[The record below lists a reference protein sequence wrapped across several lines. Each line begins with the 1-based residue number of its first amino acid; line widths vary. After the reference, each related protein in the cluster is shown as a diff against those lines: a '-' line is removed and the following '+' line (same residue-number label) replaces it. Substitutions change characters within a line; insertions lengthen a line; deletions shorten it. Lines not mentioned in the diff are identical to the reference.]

1 MAYLVSRFGCGN
13 ASSIVYVAVS
23 LAAAGLRR
31 HRSHGTH
38 RARRHL
44 WRRDRVHSP
53 QRPQPRRVRALHC
66 RRNRDRHDLGAG
78 GRLRAASARVQPCRG
93 LLRASRCPPRRSDRA
108 LSRARR
114 RPLVGRPQHAP
125 QRYPGGQDTR
135 RVEAIRPERDV
146 PHLQLQPRGPF
157 RSTPL
162 EGTS

>member
-1 MAYLVSRFGCGN
+1 MLALVIATASFHAPSVHSRITPHQLKAVVDRGVSRVKVVFVT
-13 ASSIVYVAVS
+13 I
-23 LAAAGLRR
+23 LRNVL
-31 HRSHGTH
+31 S
-38 RARRHL
+38 
-44 WRRDRVHSP
+44 
-53 QRPQPRRVRALHC
+53 QPRRVRALHC

-78 GRLRAASARVQPCRG
+78 GRRRAASARVQPCRG
-93 LLRASRCPPRRSDRA
+93 LLRASRCPPLRSDRA